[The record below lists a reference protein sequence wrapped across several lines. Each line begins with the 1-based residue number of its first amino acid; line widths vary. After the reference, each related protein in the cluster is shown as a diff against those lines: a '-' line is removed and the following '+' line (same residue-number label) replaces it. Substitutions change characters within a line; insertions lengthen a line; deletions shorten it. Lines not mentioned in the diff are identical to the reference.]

1 MQLKWEAD
9 HETVSPKSLLRSCV
23 GLFSMVPGPRRPE
36 ADDPRGPTRPV
47 PALDE
52 DPPPPKEPEM
62 TTAHLY
68 ELDRF
73 PRPRPPSDESDDA
86 EEPATALVRYR
97 RGGTTVT
104 DRAVVTA
111 AGTRY
116 RVADLD
122 RLYTSPGP
130 VPAEVILAVGVTAAL
145 AVTLLL
151 VSVVRHMPDPVLVG
165 IAGTLLTAAVTRL

>member
-1 MQLKWEAD
+1 
-9 HETVSPKSLLRSCV
+9 
-23 GLFSMVPGPRRPE
+23 
-36 ADDPRGPTRPV
+36 
-47 PALDE
+47 
-52 DPPPPKEPEM
+52 M

-73 PRPRPPSDESDDA
+73 PRPRPPSGESADA

-165 IAGTLLTAAVTRL
+165 IAGILLTAAVTRLSTALRPRQLVLLATRGPEVVVLYSSTDHRAVGQVTRAVQRAMERVADGRTGQL